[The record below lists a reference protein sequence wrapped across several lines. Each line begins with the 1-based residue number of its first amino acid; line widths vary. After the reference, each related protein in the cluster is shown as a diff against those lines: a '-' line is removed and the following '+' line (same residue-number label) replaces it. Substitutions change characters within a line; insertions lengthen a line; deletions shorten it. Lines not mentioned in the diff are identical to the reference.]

1 LKLKP
6 NEEPALADFKIKKG
20 FDIKVL
26 GKPAPTI
33 EEYANEQMFAVY
45 PVEFEGLKPRLKVAS
60 GDTVKRGDVLFEN
73 KKNEKMLF
81 RSPCCGTVK
90 AVNLGARRAPI
101 EILIERSAEEESVTF
116 DSYTRDSVGQLSR
129 EQVAEYLLNSG
140 VWPLLKQRP
149 FNKIADP
156 ETAPK
161 AIFINAANSAPFQ
174 ADFSLI
180 LKGDE
185 EAFQTGINAL
195 SKLTEGKLHLCK
207 SAGSDLPEFGNT
219 VTHTFSG
226 PYPSG
231 NTSVHINRISPI
243 QPNDTVYTIAA
254 QDVILIGKL
263 LLTGELPRTKVIALA
278 GPSVKEEFRKY
289 YRVAL
294 GSSLEGL
301 FTQAIET
308 DTEVRIISGSILW
321 GDAVSAGSGV
331 RYYGS
336 EFFVLEEDRSRHL
349 MGWTMPGL
357 FQYSSHRVNL
367 SSILGMTHSWKL
379 GTSLHGSHRA
389 MVVTGWMD
397 RYQPLNIM
405 TDYMVRAALAH
416 DTDEMIQLGILET
429 DPEDFALASFVDPH
443 KTDVCGIIKKGL
455 AEIEEEGI

>member
-26 GKPAPTI
+26 GKPNPVI
-33 EEYANEQMFAVY
+33 EEYANEQLFAVY
-45 PVEFEGLKPRLKVAS
+45 PSEFEGLKPRLKVTA

-81 RSPCCGTVK
+81 RSPCGGTVK

-101 EILIERSAEEESVTF
+101 EILIERSAEEENVTF
-116 DSYTRDSVGQLSR
+116 ESHTRDSIGQLSR
-129 EQVAEYLLNSG
+129 EQVAGHLLSTG
-140 VWPLLKQRP
+140 LWPLIKQRP

-156 ETAPK
+156 DVAPK
-161 AIFINAANSAPFQ
+161 AIFVNAANSAPFQ

-185 EAFQTGINAL
+185 DAFQTGINVLA
-195 SKLTEGKLHLCK
+195 KLTDGKIHLCK
-207 SAGSDLPEFGNT
+207 SAGSDIPDFGNAES
-219 VTHTFSG
+219 HTFAG
-226 PYPSG
+226 KYPSG
-231 NTSVHINRISPI
+231 NTSVHINRVSPI
-243 QPNDTVYTIAA
+243 QPNDTVYTLAA

-263 LLTGELPRTKVIALA
+263 FLTGELPRTKVIALA

-289 YRVAL
+289 YRVQL
-294 GSSLEGL
+294 GASLAGL
-301 FTQAIET
+301 LGKAIEG
-308 DTEVRIISGSILW
+308 DHEVRVISGNIFW
-321 GDAVSAGSGV
+321 GDKVKSDTCV

-336 EFFVLEEDRSRHL
+336 ELFVLEEDRSRHL

-367 SSILGMTHSWKL
+367 SSILGMTHDWKL

-397 RYQPLNIM
+397 KYQPLNVM
-405 TDYMVRAALAH
+405 TDFLIRSALAH

-429 DPEDFALASFVDPH
+429 DPEDFALAAFVDPH
-443 KTDVCGIIKKGL
+443 KTDVCGIIKQGL

>member
-6 NEEPALADFKIKKG
+6 SEEPVLAEFKIRKG

-26 GKPAPTI
+26 GKPETVI
-33 EEYANEQMFAVY
+33 EDYTNPQMFAVY
-45 PVEFEGLKPRLKVAS
+45 PSEFEGLKPRLKVAA

-73 KKNEKMLF
+73 KKNEKMIF
-81 RSPCCGTVK
+81 RSPCCGTIK

-101 EILIERSAEEESVTF
+101 EILIEPSAQEEKVAFETYSK
-116 DSYTRDSVGQLSR
+116 DSINALSR
-129 EQVAEYLLNSG
+129 EQVADHLLNTG
-140 VWPLLKQRP
+140 LWPLIKQRP
-149 FNKIADP
+149 FSKIADP
-156 ETAPK
+156 DTAPK
-161 AIFINAANSAPFQ
+161 AVFVNAAKSAAFQ

-185 EAFQTGINAL
+185 SAFEAGLAAL
-195 SKLTEGKLHLCK
+195 GRLTEGNVNLCK
-207 SAGSDLPEFGNT
+207 SAGSDIPDFANA
-219 VTHTFSG
+219 VSHTFSG
-226 PYPSG
+226 PHPSG

-243 QPNDTVYTIAA
+243 RPTDTVYTIAA

-278 GPSVKEEFRKY
+278 GPAVKEEYRKY

-294 GSSLEGL
+294 GASLQPL
-301 FTQAIET
+301 FEKALEADQEL
-308 DTEVRIISGSILW
+308 RIVSGNILW
-321 GDAVSAGSGV
+321 GDAVKNNSGV

-336 EFFVLEEDRSRHL
+336 EYFVLEEDRSRHL

-367 SSILGMTHSWKL
+367 SSIMGLTHDWKL

-397 RYQPLNIM
+397 KHQPLNIM
-405 TDYMVRAALAH
+405 TDYLVRAALAH

-429 DPEDFALASFVDPH
+429 DPEDFALAAFVDPH
-443 KTDVCGIIKKGL
+443 KTDVCGIIKQGL
-455 AEIEEEGI
+455 QEIAEEGI